1 MAAFNYLIRRRVFVL
16 FGAKF
21 DIYDAAGRLI
31 GFSKQK
37 AFKLRED
44 IRVFQNVDAVSPFL
58 QIHARDIIDFST
70 AYDVLNEAGE
80 RIGTWKRKGWR
91 SLVRD
96 TWIVE
101 DGNGNEV
108 AMLQE
113 DSMLMALVRRFLTN
127 LIPQNFNLIAPNGQV
142 YARYEQCFNPF
153 IFKLRTTIY
162 TDSPIPPMLVLGGAI
177 CSLRLK
183 GVSRVDE

>member
-58 QIHARDIIDFST
+58 QIHARDIIDFSA

-101 DGNGNEV
+101 DCNGNEI
-108 AMLQE
+108 AKLQE
-113 DSMLMALVRRFLTN
+113 DSLLMALLRRFLTN

-177 CSLRLK
+177 LLSAIEGRQQ
-183 GVSRVDE
+183 S